1 MMAAPLNVLACPLAG
16 ISLIE
21 ASAGTGK
28 TWNICALYLRCL
40 LERRLPVQQILVVTF
55 TNAATAELR
64 ERIRAQIVMALAVLR
79 KQCLTEQPLI
89 AALLASAAAQE
100 GNTPTALEARLETA
114 ARFFDEAAV
123 FTIHGFCQRALA
135 DAPLAT
141 GSAYELELI
150 EDDEKIRHEVVAD
163 FWRRHFDLEQ
173 FDVLLA
179 TYFDLQQDTPQRWAE
194 VLRTVLGRPLS
205 KQIWP
210 SDLDN
215 LWAEQGPIESSGQTR
230 ANQLLTLRARTKA
243 QWEDSRESVV
253 ACLLAYLP
261 NLPGNRFKPKTIETA
276 LRAWDD
282 YFAQAS
288 PLMSTV
294 ALDRA
299 RIITWNYLDAN
310 RKKQSN
316 PPPENSCLHAIEKLL
331 LQLESLDRRLGTER
345 LWWLRKMVTEAGE
358 TVRAAKRTER
368 VASYDDVLYNAWYAL
383 CSGARPALAKTL
395 RVRYPVALVDEFQDT
410 DPLQS
415 AIFAAIYA
423 ATRQSPPIQQAF
435 GADGEN
441 SPDNTASE
449 HSEHSPDKLGTS
461 DQAHSSN
468 DEDWGCA
475 LFLVG
480 DPKQA
485 IYGFRNADLQA
496 YLRAKKNAARIYS
509 LDQNQRS
516 VEGLIQANNALF
528 SRNPD
533 AFILPGLSYRNVH
546 LGAKPRV
553 RLVEEHGSIQGA
565 TDATMRIWQLPLAAD
580 GEPVTRRLANQLA
593 AKATATEIVRLLAG
607 AAAKAIRI
615 AERPLLASDIA
626 VLVRN
631 HRQGRLVQNALT
643 ELGIA
648 SVTQSPDSLFQSS
661 EFAQLEQILQAIE
674 QSPLRTLGHRAIQ
687 RALATDLMGWSAHD
701 LLTLTLNPE
710 LAEHWTARFRQYHRD
725 WQDKGFA
732 FLFRRWLDQEKVVER
747 MLKKPLGDRILTNL
761 LHAAELL
768 QSASVQAQSTDS
780 LLHWIKSRRTNPQSI
795 EEAQLRL
802 ESDRNLVQIMT
813 IHRSKGLEFGIVFC
827 PFLWDAWPQRER
839 STLPCEYYDSFS
851 ENVLDFRPEAPE
863 SDAIKHSR
871 RAESEAEQI
880 RLIYVVMTRAVH
892 RCYLVAGCYH
902 AGSAKSGSIKQ
913 SSQGML
919 NWLAFA
925 PAPSPDRGDTTTRS
939 TNTYR
944 DWGQSTKTLQEIEG
958 AWESLRQRA
967 ATYVTIETLALVP
980 TAGSIFAAPPS
991 RTYLARPAPAIPVSW
1006 KTGSFSSL
1014 ARVSADKTTA
1024 DGPQNELRE
1033 AAAALDH
1040 DQANAAQTQAQAL
1053 AQARTGD
1060 ADLTLNAAVQD
1071 ILRFP
1076 RGASAGE
1083 CIHHVLE
1090 HIDFTNPH
1098 TWPACVN
1105 AALERFPQVLGGKGD
1120 AAMQLLSMIED
1131 LVSTVLVAG
1140 ITLRSITP
1148 TQRLNELE
1156 FDLPAPALPSGQLRE
1171 LLLDAPPA
1179 TTMHGNARFDP
1190 VPSSLQGA
1198 PTQGGFRG
1206 APSHG
1211 SVPSESM
1218 RGGVLGEPI
1227 RYLKGFIDL
1236 VFEYSG
1242 QFYVVDWKSNFLG
1255 VAPQDYSRPQLD
1267 RCMTENDYVLQAK
1280 IYSLA
1285 LHRLLR
1291 SRLPNYQFE
1300 SHFGGVLYLFVR
1312 GVRPRW
1318 QDAQQ
1323 QPCGVWFDRPSAQ
1336 AIQAL
1341 DQHLRAPLL

>member
-40 LERRLPVQQILVVTF
+40 LERRLPVQEILVVTF

-163 FWRRHFDLEQ
+163 FWRRHFDSEQ

-179 TYFDLQQDTPQRWAE
+179 AYFDLQQDTPQRWAE

-210 SDLDN
+210 TDLDN
-215 LWAEQGPIESSGQTR
+215 LWTEQGPIESSGQTR
-230 ANQLLTLRARTKA
+230 ANQLLTLRTSIKA
-243 QWEDSRESVV
+243 QWEDSRESVA
-253 ACLLAYLP
+253 ACLLDYLP

-294 ALDRA
+294 ALERA
-299 RIITWNYLDAN
+299 RTITWNHLDAN

-331 LQLESLDRRLGTER
+331 LQLELLDRRLGTER

-358 TVRAAKRTER
+358 TVRAAKRAER

-395 RVRYPVALVDEFQDT
+395 RARYPVALVDEFQDT

-423 ATRQSPPIQQAF
+423 TTRQSPPIQQACA
-435 GADGEN
+435 ADGED
-441 SPDNTASE
+441 SL
-449 HSEHSPDKLGTS
+449 DKSDTS
-461 DQAHSSN
+461 DQAQSANH
-468 DEDWGCA
+468 EDWGCA

-496 YLRAKKNAARIYS
+496 YLRAKTNAARIYS

-553 RLVEEHGSIQGA
+553 RLVEEPAPIQGA
-565 TDATMRIWQLPLAAD
+565 TDAAMRIWQLPLAAD

-607 AAAKAIRI
+607 AAAKSIRI

-674 QSPLRTLGHRAIQ
+674 QSPLRTLGQCAIQ

-710 LAEHWTARFRQYHRD
+710 LAEHWTTRFRQYHHD

-747 MLKKPLGDRILTNL
+747 MLKMPLGDRILTNL

-768 QSASVQAQSTDS
+768 QSASVQAQSMAS
-780 LLHWIKSRRTNPQSI
+780 LLHWIKSRRTNPQSV

-813 IHRSKGLEFGIVFC
+813 IHRSKGLEFGVVFC

-839 STLPCEYYDSFS
+839 STLPCEYYDSS
-851 ENVLDFRPEAPE
+851 AENVLDFRPEAPE

-880 RLIYVVMTRAVH
+880 RLIYVAMTRAIH
-892 RCYLVAGCYH
+892 RCYLVVGCYQ
-902 AGSAKSGSIKQ
+902 AGSAKSGSTKQ

-925 PAPSPDRGDTTTRS
+925 PAPNQDRGDTTNCS
-939 TNTYR
+939 TSTYR
-944 DWGQSTKTLQEIEG
+944 DWGQSTRTLQEIEG

-980 TAGSIFAAPPS
+980 TAGSTFAAPPS
-991 RTYLARPAPAIPVSW
+991 RTYQARPAPAIPVSW
-1006 KTGSFSSL
+1006 KTGSFTSL
-1014 ARVSADKTTA
+1014 ARTSAYSTTA
-1024 DGPQNELRE
+1024 DRPQNELRE

-1040 DQANAAQTQAQAL
+1040 DQAPSAQAQAEAQAQ

-1060 ADLTLNAAVQD
+1060 ADRTLDAAVQD
-1071 ILRFP
+1071 ILQFP

-1090 HIDFTNPH
+1090 HIDFTNPQ
-1098 TWPACVN
+1098 TWPACVD
-1105 AALERFPQVLGGKGD
+1105 ATLERFPQVLGGKGD
-1120 AAMQLLSMIED
+1120 AALQLLGMIED
-1131 LVSTVLVAG
+1131 LVRTALVAG

-1148 TQRLNELE
+1148 TQRLNEIE
-1156 FDLPAPALPSGQLRE
+1156 FDLPAPAIPSGQLRQW
-1171 LLLDAPPA
+1171 LLDAPPA
-1179 TTMHGNARFDP
+1179 RTMHGNAQPDP
-1190 VPSSLQGA
+1190 VPESFQ
-1198 PTQGGFRG
+1198 G

-1211 SVPSESM
+1211 SVPGESM
-1218 RGGVLGEPI
+1218 RGGVFGEPI

-1236 VFEYSG
+1236 VFEYEG

-1255 VAPQDYSRPQLD
+1255 EAPQDYSRPQLD
-1267 RCMTENDYVLQAK
+1267 RCMIDNDYILQAK

-1318 QDAQQ
+1318 QDTQQ

-1336 AIQAL
+1336 TIQAL
-1341 DQHLRAPLL
+1341 DQHLRAPVP